1 MVEDGAPATRGECS
15 AGPWIKMV
23 STKAIFDI
31 YRFNRYIPFIVNA
44 DKCAD
49 MKQILTHGAQLGQIL
64 ATRRRASKLSQRAL
78 AAKLAISQNRLSEI
92 EANPG
97 TITIDRLLE
106 LANLLGLELVIQDR
120 PPTQHS
126 SKTEW

>member
-1 MVEDGAPATRGECS
+1 ML
-15 AGPWIKMV
+15 
-23 STKAIFDI
+23 
-31 YRFNRYIPFIVNA
+31 
-44 DKCAD
+44 
-49 MKQILTHGAQLGQIL
+49 QILTHGTQLGQVL

-92 EANPG
+92 ETNPG
-97 TITIDRLLE
+97 TLTVDRLLE

-120 PPTQHS
+120 PSMQPL

>member
-1 MVEDGAPATRGECS
+1 
-15 AGPWIKMV
+15 MV
-23 STKAIFDI
+23 SAEAIFDI
-31 YRFNRYIPFIVNA
+31 YRFARYIAFIAIA
-44 DKCAD
+44 DKRAA
-49 MKQILTHGAQLGQIL
+49 MKQILTHSAQLGQIL

-97 TITIDRLLE
+97 NLTVERLLE
-106 LANLLGLELVIQDR
+106 LSNLLGLELVIQDR
-120 PPTQHS
+120 PSTQRS

>member
-1 MVEDGAPATRGECS
+1 
-15 AGPWIKMV
+15 MV
-23 STKAIFDI
+23 SAEAIFDI
-31 YRFNRYIPFIVNA
+31 YRFNRYIPFIVNT
-44 DKCAD
+44 DKRAD

-97 TITIDRLLE
+97 TLTVDRLLE
-106 LANLLGLELVIQDR
+106 FANLLGLELVIQDR
-120 PPTQHS
+120 PPTQPS

>member
-1 MVEDGAPATRGECS
+1 M
-15 AGPWIKMV
+15 IKMV
-23 STKAIFDI
+23 STEAIFDI
-31 YRFNRYIPFIVNA
+31 YRPNRYISFIVNT

-97 TITIDRLLE
+97 TLTVDRLLE

-120 PPTQHS
+120 PPTQPS